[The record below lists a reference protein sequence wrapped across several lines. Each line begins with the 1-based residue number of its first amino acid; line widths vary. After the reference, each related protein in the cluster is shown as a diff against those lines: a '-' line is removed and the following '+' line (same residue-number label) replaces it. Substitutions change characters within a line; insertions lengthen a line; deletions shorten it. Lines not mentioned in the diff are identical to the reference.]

1 MHFQDLFSYIFRGS
15 DAKELIGR
23 RFRWRIENQRIGAP
37 TYLKFCLPLTHTIP
51 ICVSKCL
58 CILYLRPG
66 IDFLSFYS
74 QYSSLY
80 IYFLYGYRILFVI
93 QDCYMKNEKIIMIII
108 LCSFRPIFNTLFLCM
123 YEYYIKNISWYI
135 KSGKFNFQSLKH
147 EIVI

>member
-66 IDFLSFYS
+66 IDFFIFLFPIIIF
-74 QYSSLY
+74 
-80 IYFLYGYRILFVI
+80 IYFFCTDIEFCLSYKTAI
-93 QDCYMKNEKIIMIII
+93 
-108 LCSFRPIFNTLFLCM
+108 
-123 YEYYIKNISWYI
+123 
-135 KSGKFNFQSLKH
+135 
-147 EIVI
+147 